1 MKAVIIAGGLGT
13 RLRPMTYNTPKPIV
27 PVANRPF
34 IVHQIELLKQHGVTE
49 VILNLH
55 YLPDAIKMA
64 LGDGSAFGI
73 KIFYSI
79 EVDPLGT
86 AGAVKNAEE
95 FFKDYKEPLI
105 IFNADILTDIN
116 ISKVIE
122 LHKKKKARA
131 TLTLT
136 PVEDP
141 TAYGLV
147 LTEKD
152 GRVTSFLE
160 KPSFTQLEGVST
172 YNINA
177 GIYILDP
184 KVFKNVP
191 KGKRYMFEHDLFP
204 KLLADGEPVYGY
216 TSERFWL
223 DIGNNKKYRMAHEAI
238 LRGEV
243 AVRMFGTRE
252 KGGAWVGKDSHV
264 SKSAKLLGNVL
275 VGEKVKVD
283 EGTIL
288 KDYAVL
294 GNRVFVGKNSTIEN
308 SIIWEGC
315 QIGDNVKLSD
325 SIIGFNCRIESNC
338 NLTGVVLADHS
349 VMAKGSIINV

>member
-13 RLRPMTYNTPKPIV
+13 RLRPLTYNTPKPIV

-55 YLPDAIKMA
+55 YLPEAIKMA
-64 LGDGSAFGI
+64 LGDGSDLGV

-95 FFKDYKEPLI
+95 FFANYNEPLI
-105 IFNADILTDIN
+105 VFNGDILTDIN
-116 ISKVIE
+116 ISKVVE
-122 LHKKKKARA
+122 LHKKKKAKA

-147 LTEKD
+147 LTEED

-160 KPSFTQLEGVST
+160 KPSFEQVEGLT
-172 YNINA
+172 KTEINA

-184 KVFKNVP
+184 KIFKNVP
-191 KGKRYMFEHDLFP
+191 KNVRYMFEHDLFP
-204 KLLADGEPVYGY
+204 KLLADGEKVYGY

-223 DIGNNKKYRMAHEAI
+223 DIGNNKKYKIAHEAI

-243 AVRMFGTRE
+243 AVRIFGTRE
-252 KGGAWVGKDSHV
+252 KGGYWVGKESRIAKS
-264 SKSAKLLGNVL
+264 SKVFGNSL
-275 VGEKVKVD
+275 IGEKVR
-283 EGTIL
+283 IQ
-288 KDYAVL
+288 
-294 GNRVFVGKNSTIEN
+294 EN
-308 SIIWEGC
+308 SIIKDYSVLGERTFVGSNATLDHTIVWQGC
-315 QIGDNVKLSD
+315 QIGDHVSLTD
-325 SIIGFNCRIESNC
+325 CVIGFNCRIESNC
-338 NLTGVVLADHS
+338 SLSDVVLADHS
-349 VMAKGSIINV
+349 VIAKGTIMNV